1 MNSSVHKLSEVD
13 ELAKVDRTKETI
25 LNAAMKLFG
34 ETGAEQL
41 SVSDLAQAAGV
52 SRGTIY
58 NNLDHPSIRFDDITP
73 ALTRDLEDLIAQS
86 FEGIDHPADRIAIVI
101 KTVIKRAHRE
111 PVWADFVKR
120 YVLVDKELQRFWAN
134 VPAGEVRRGQDMG
147 LFDYNIDKIS
157 SITSV
162 MGGATLIGMLYVRQ
176 GVKGWRDSGAE
187 IAELVLRSLGMSKDE
202 AQDHAQIELPEIS
215 DRIFSMAA

>member
-1 MNSSVHKLSEVD
+1 M
-13 ELAKVDRTKETI
+13 AKVDRTKELI
-25 LNAAMKLFG
+25 FNAAMKLFG
-34 ETGAEQL
+34 DTGAEQL
-41 SVSDLAQAAGV
+41 SVSDLANAAGV

-58 NNLDHPSIRFDDITP
+58 NNLDHPGIRFDDITP
-73 ALTRDLEDLIAQS
+73 ALTRDLEDMITQS
-86 FEGIDHPADRIAIVI
+86 FEDVDSPGDRIAIVI

-120 YVLVDKELQRFWAN
+120 YVLVDAELQGFWAN
-134 VPAGEVRRGQDMG
+134 IPACEVRRGQEMG
-147 LFDYNIDKIS
+147 LFDYSVDKIS

-162 MGGATLIGMLYVRQ
+162 MGGSALIGMLYVRQ
-176 GVKGWRDSGAE
+176 GVKGWRESGAE

-202 AQDHAQIELPEIS
+202 AHKHAQIDLPEIS

>member
-1 MNSSVHKLSEVD
+1 M
-13 ELAKVDRTKETI
+13 AKVDRTKEI
-25 LNAAMKLFG
+25 IFNAAMKLFG
-34 ETGAEQL
+34 DTGVEQL

-58 NNLDHPSIRFDDITP
+58 NNLDHPGIRFDDITP

-86 FEGIDHPADRIAIVI
+86 FKDVESPADRIAIVI

-120 YVLVDKELQRFWAN
+120 YVLVDMELQGFWSN
-134 VPAGEVRRGQDMG
+134 VPADEVRRGQEMG
-147 LFDYNIDKIS
+147 LFDYNVDKIP

-162 MGGATLIGMLYVRQ
+162 MGGSALIGMLYVRQ

-202 AQDHAQIELPEIS
+202 AHTHAQIELPEIS
-215 DRIFSMAA
+215 NRIFSMAA